1 VLRDLIRTQVFARF
15 HVALGAA
22 IGMAVAIL
30 AAWATA
36 VAVGPA
42 AVDWRCMAA
51 LAAALAA
58 AGALALP
65 RAVERSK
72 ASPGARAG
80 LRAAFGIGFS
90 LLVLAAGIAA
100 FAASL
105 GGLALLLA
113 STGLSSEAGA
123 AAFRGGS
130 AAVAA
135 GIAVAL
141 AWGFGVEPRRLEVTH
156 VGVSVTGVAPAL
168 RIAHL
173 SDLHI
178 GNGLDGARLDALVDR
193 ANGLA
198 ADLVVL
204 TGDLFDYD
212 RSALDAGAR
221 ALGRLRAPL
230 GVFSILGNHDIF
242 VGAERV
248 AAALAER
255 APGIA
260 LLRDAWRRIPTGAPL
275 YVAGVDDPGRDWTA
289 RGRELPAIT
298 ALASSIP
305 KDGPAILL
313 VHRPDAFPQAAR
325 LGFPLVLAGH
335 YHGGQVAIGA
345 RANAARLLSAFPRG
359 LYRDGASQLYVSRGL
374 GFAGPRIRIG
384 ARREIALL
392 EVGAGLSGS
401 SSRPAS
407 SH

>member
-51 LAAALAA
+51 LAGALAA

-230 GVFSILGNHDIF
+230 GVFAILGNHDIF

-275 YVAGVDDPGRDWTA
+275 YVAG
-289 RGRELPAIT
+289 ELPAIT